1 MLTCT
6 GRRWDATITL
16 DQNQRRRGMMT
27 ITRRADGDRSEP
39 PSGSLTVAYSGDT
52 GVDDYMR
59 YEGVDSG
66 RHWG

>member
-1 MLTCT
+1 
-6 GRRWDATITL
+6 
-16 DQNQRRRGMMT
+16 MT